1 MRQTAA
7 ALEQLRKTAAG
18 QQTAVARAERSL
30 TQAQDTLAARQKEK
44 ASWDALLAEKD
55 RIMADFAQWREAD
68 ARAQAQQ
75 ELANQHNQL
84 LGQMKP
90 LEIAISRAQSGL
102 EAERKGLL
110 ERAAQAVLAQEEREE
125 LTAQLGAL
133 ETKQADLQEESLRLA
148 ALEEALS
155 AARARLQQTLGERA
169 LREKELAGL
178 QAQARQMDKVAADK
192 AALQKSQEEAALLI
206 HELEE
211 KVEVIGAQRTHV
223 AQLKAEREAL
233 GNQQPLLH
241 AKMKELRK
249 RLDELSAAG
258 SDGVCP
264 VCGQSLSHEH
274 LEDALENLRQDGTA
288 FGDLYRDNQKR
299 LSALE
304 VELPQVEKT
313 MAQGER
319 LEGALQQQ
327 QKVVTQ
333 TAARLE
339 ELARQEA
346 AWSDGGLEQL
356 IDAAAVLAD
365 KSTLEAQTAEVEAL
379 TRAAANKQQVQQ
391 ALRAAQQAHAEA
403 KARLGE
409 LERLMR
415 AWAAEGEARLTGVSD
430 QLASGAFAEDEKQQL
445 VALQKR
451 LDAVGYDHA
460 THQAALAAREVL
472 SAAPERQQ
480 TLQRAEA
487 ALESLQTTL
496 VDLSQQI
503 TQQEADLADQRR
515 EQAENEAQI
524 ALLAEN
530 SATLPDL
537 ETEVF
542 QLREEEIA
550 ATGKV
555 GRAQQSVAVLNTL
568 RLQRDALQTEKEQ
581 LALRVR
587 RLKVLETSCGR
598 KGVQALLIEQA
609 LPEIEDR
616 ANDLLERL
624 TGGDMRVRF
633 DTQRQKKSGDAMLE
647 TLDIVIEDRS
657 GQRPYENYSGG
668 EQFRI
673 NFAIRLALS
682 QLLTH
687 RTGARLQTLV
697 IDEGFG
703 SQDPL
708 GRQRLI
714 EAINAVQDDF
724 ACILV
729 ITHID
734 ELREAFPTRI
744 EVQKELNG
752 SQISIY

>member
-1 MRQTAA
+1 MIPVKLELTNFLSYRDTAVVDFVDIHLACVAGANGAGKSSILDGITWALFGQSRSRSDDDLVNRIAANNDDTAEVRFTFELEDVTYRIIRRKRVGKTMFLELQMADGAGGWRPLSESRLRETQAAIEQLLRMNYETFINASFLLQGKADEFTTRTDSQRKQILAELLGATQWEQYRLAAAEARKTTEGAETLIDGRLQEILTELGEEGTRQEALAAAQAQQQTIADKLRLREDLLQQMRQTAA

-365 KSTLEAQTAEVEAL
+365 KSTLEVQTAEVE
-379 TRAAANKQQVQQ
+379 T
-391 ALRAAQQAHAEA
+391 
-403 KARLGE
+403 
-409 LERLMR
+409 
-415 AWAAEGEARLTGVSD
+415 
-430 QLASGAFAEDEKQQL
+430 
-445 VALQKR
+445 
-451 LDAVGYDHA
+451 
-460 THQAALAAREVL
+460 
-472 SAAPERQQ
+472 
-480 TLQRAEA
+480 
-487 ALESLQTTL
+487 
-496 VDLSQQI
+496 
-503 TQQEADLADQRR
+503 
-515 EQAENEAQI
+515 
-524 ALLAEN
+524 
-530 SATLPDL
+530 
-537 ETEVF
+537 
-542 QLREEEIA
+542 
-550 ATGKV
+550 
-555 GRAQQSVAVLNTL
+555 
-568 RLQRDALQTEKEQ
+568 
-581 LALRVR
+581 
-587 RLKVLETSCGR
+587 
-598 KGVQALLIEQA
+598 
-609 LPEIEDR
+609 
-616 ANDLLERL
+616 
-624 TGGDMRVRF
+624 
-633 DTQRQKKSGDAMLE
+633 
-647 TLDIVIEDRS
+647 
-657 GQRPYENYSGG
+657 
-668 EQFRI
+668 
-673 NFAIRLALS
+673 
-682 QLLTH
+682 
-687 RTGARLQTLV
+687 
-697 IDEGFG
+697 
-703 SQDPL
+703 
-708 GRQRLI
+708 
-714 EAINAVQDDF
+714 
-724 ACILV
+724 
-729 ITHID
+729 
-734 ELREAFPTRI
+734 
-744 EVQKELNG
+744 
-752 SQISIY
+752 